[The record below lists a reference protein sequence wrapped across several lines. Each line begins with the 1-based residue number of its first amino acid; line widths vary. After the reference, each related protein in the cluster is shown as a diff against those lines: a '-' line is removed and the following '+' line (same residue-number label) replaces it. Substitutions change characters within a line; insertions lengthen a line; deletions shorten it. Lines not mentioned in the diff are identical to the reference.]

1 VNGAARLAGACAE
14 VVADGTDPRAL
25 ARVLA
30 WAVRPRRSP
39 DALRRAVRDQAPRDP
54 GTATERLATAAER
67 LASAAGPVDVD
78 DAVAALPLVRAWAE
92 AQIRVALVGDPGYP
106 PRVAEGWPELD
117 APVWLAWR
125 GTPAWEA
132 PAVAIVG
139 ARRASGYGSAVAAWL
154 ADAAARAGVRV
165 VSGGALGVDAAAH
178 RAALEGPGGT
188 TVVLGCGHAIGYPR
202 PHAAPGKLFDRVVAA
217 GGAVASE
224 ALPLQPPR
232 AGPVRARNRIVA
244 ALADVV
250 VVVEGGARSGSLLTA
265 GAAAERG
272 RTVLAVPGDVRA
284 PGSAAPHRLL
294 AEGVAPCTGPDDLL
308 ATLETAGLSGS
319 RRVGAAAGTAAGSE
333 PPSTL
338 PAAAR
343 GVLVRCWPRPVR
355 LEVLA
360 AEAALPVPTL
370 LAAMTRAIVAGE
382 VVESVEGIRLRR
394 APPRGLDG
402 AAPA

>member
-1 VNGAARLAGACAE
+1 VSAAARLPGACAE
-14 VVADGTDPRAL
+14 VVVDGTDPRAL
-25 ARVLA
+25 ARVLG

-39 DALRRAVRDQAPRDP
+39 DALRRAVRDQASRVP
-54 GTATERLATAAER
+54 GTAAERLATAA
-67 LASAAGPVDVD
+67 GPVDGD
-78 DAVAALPLVRAWAE
+78 DAEAALALVRVWAE

-106 PRVAEGWPELD
+106 ARVAEGWPELD
-117 APVWLAWR
+117 APAWLAWR

-224 ALPLQPPR
+224 ALPYQPPR
-232 AGPVRARNRIVA
+232 AGTVRARNRIVA

-272 RTVLAVPGDVRA
+272 RTVLAVPGDIRA

-294 AEGVAPCTGPDDLL
+294 VEGVAPCTGPDDLL
-308 ATLETAGLSGS
+308 AALEPAGLSGPL
-319 RRVGAAAGTAAGSE
+319 RVAAEAGTVAGTA

-343 GVLVRCWPRPVR
+343 SVLARCWPRPVR

-394 APPRGLDG
+394 APPRELDG